1 MSAEPGIPP
10 RRALNWLATGFG
22 GVALLWAGV
31 CVVDLSDGRIWT
43 QTRGEGIYRVAL
55 RSNPCGFR
63 EILLLRAVMP
73 VVIFGT
79 VGAVCLLGAFAQPRD
94 PQP

>member
-1 MSAEPGIPP
+1 MSAQPGMPP

-22 GVALLWAGV
+22 GVGLLWAGV
-31 CVVDLSDGRIWT
+31 CVVDLSDGRTWT
-43 QTRGEGIYRVAL
+43 QTRGQGTYRVYL
-55 RSNPCGFR
+55 SSNPREFR
-63 EILLLRAVMP
+63 GILLLRAVMP

-79 VGAVCLLGAFAQPRD
+79 VGAVCLLGAFSQSRE